1 MTDIEYDAKKHW
13 AIDYD
18 IYCGYANMTDA
29 QIEHYTAEIKAVL
42 TAGGNFA
49 HVEIDG
55 DGTLITIWA
64 DDNVED
70 LSNFNQLLTELVSLG
85 AIVEEPE
92 PEEDDKTCDTFVAD
106 TPAETTQTDKPTRRV
121 KTVYRKTVVYVRA
134 DIEYT
139 DEADLQ
145 EQIEEFETNVCVDL
159 DSAPSGNYD
168 YEFTYDGLT
177 AINEEEVPD
186 WLFD

>member
-1 MTDIEYDAKKHW
+1 MIDIEYDAKKHW

-18 IYCGYANMTDA
+18 IYCGDNLSDA
-29 QIEHYTAEIKAVL
+29 QIEYYTAEIRTVL

-64 DDNVED
+64 DDNIED
-70 LSNFNQLLTELVSLG
+70 LSNFNQLLTELSSFG
-85 AIVEEPE
+85 ATVEELE
-92 PEEDDKTCDTFVAD
+92 NEEDDTACATFVAD
-106 TPAETTQTDKPTRRV
+106 TPAEAPLPDNASRRV

-145 EQIEEFETNVCVDL
+145 NQIEEFETNVSVDL
-159 DSAPSGNYD
+159 DNAPSGNYD
-168 YEFTYDGLT
+168 YEFTYDGL
-177 AINEEEVPD
+177 AGINKDDVPD

>member
-1 MTDIEYDAKKHW
+1 MTDITYDSKKHW

-18 IYCGYANMTDA
+18 IYCGYANITDA

-42 TAGGNFA
+42 TNGGNFA

-64 DDNVED
+64 DNNIED
-70 LSNFNQLLTELVSLG
+70 LINFNQLLTELSSLG
-85 AIVEEPE
+85 AVIEEPE
-92 PEEDDKTCDTFVAD
+92 TEDEDRACDTFVAD
-106 TPAETTQTDKPTRRV
+106 TPAETTLTDNVYRRV
-121 KTVYRKTVVYVRA
+121 KTVCRKTVVYVRA

-139 DEADLQ
+139 DAENLQ
-145 EQIEEFETNVCVDL
+145 EQIEEFERNVSVDL
-159 DSAPSGNYD
+159 DNAPSGNYD
-168 YEFTYDGLT
+168 YEFTYDRLT
-177 AINEEEVPD
+177 DISAAEVPD

>member
-18 IYCGYANMTDA
+18 IYCGYADMTDA
-29 QIEHYTAEIKAVL
+29 QIEYYTKEIRTVL
-42 TAGGNFA
+42 TDDGNFA

-64 DDNVED
+64 ANNLED
-70 LSNFNQLLTELVSLG
+70 LGNFNQLLTELSSLG

-92 PEEDDKTCDTFVAD
+92 PEEDDKVCDTFVAD

-139 DEADLQ
+139 DAEDLQ
-145 EQIEEFETNVCVDL
+145 EQIEEFDNNVCVDL
-159 DSAPSGNYD
+159 DNAPSGNYD

-177 AINEEEVPD
+177 DINEDDVSD

>member
-1 MTDIEYDAKKHW
+1 MTDIKYDDKNHW

-18 IYCGYANMTDA
+18 IYCGNNFSDA
-29 QIEHYTAEIKAVL
+29 QIEHYTKEIRTVL

-70 LSNFNQLLTELVSLG
+70 ISNFNQLLTELVSLG

-92 PEEDDKTCDTFVAD
+92 PEEDDKVCDTFVAD

>member
-1 MTDIEYDAKKHW
+1 MIDIAYDSKKHW

-18 IYCGYANMTDA
+18 IYCGYADMTDA
-29 QIEHYTAEIKAVL
+29 QIEYYTAEIRTIL
-42 TAGGNFA
+42 TEGGNFA

-64 DDNVED
+64 DNNLED
-70 LSNFNQLLTELVSLG
+70 LGNFNQLLTELFTLG

-92 PEEDDKTCDTFVAD
+92 VEEYDKACATFVAD
-106 TPAETTQTDKPTRRV
+106 TPAETTRSNNAPCQI
-121 KTVYRKTVVYVRA
+121 KTVYRKTIIYVRA

-139 DEADLQ
+139 DE
-145 EQIEEFETNVCVDL
+145 TDL
-159 DSAPSGNYD
+159 DNINSSNYN
-168 YEFTYDGLT
+168 YEFTYDRIT
-177 AINEEEVPD
+177 AIHEDKVPS

>member
-1 MTDIEYDAKKHW
+1 MTDIKYDDKNHW

-29 QIEHYTAEIKAVL
+29 QIEYYTAQIKAVL
-42 TAGGNFA
+42 TEGGNFA

-55 DGTLITIWA
+55 DGTLIAIWG
-64 DDNVED
+64 DDNVEN
-70 LSNFNQLLTELVSLG
+70 LSNFNQLLTELSSLG

-92 PEEDDKTCDTFVAD
+92 SEDEDRACDTFVAD
-106 TPAETTQTDKPTRRV
+106 TPAETTLTDNVFRRV

-139 DEADLQ
+139 DAENLQ
-145 EQIEEFETNVCVDL
+145 EQIEEFEKNVSVDL
-159 DSAPSGNYD
+159 DNAPSGNYD
-168 YEFTYDGLT
+168 YVFTYDGLT
-177 AINEEEVPD
+177 AITEDDVPN

>member
-18 IYCGYANMTDA
+18 IYCGYANITDA

-42 TAGGNFA
+42 TNGGNFA

-64 DDNVED
+64 DNNVED
-70 LSNFNQLLTELVSLG
+70 MSNFHQLLTELVSLG

-92 PEEDDKTCDTFVAD
+92 DDDKACDIFVAD
-106 TPAETTQTDKPTRRV
+106 TLAETTLTDNVSRRV
-121 KTVYRKTVVYVRA
+121 KTVCRKTVVYVRA

-139 DEADLQ
+139 DAENLQ
-145 EQIEEFETNVCVDL
+145 EQIEEFERNVSVDL
-159 DSAPSGNYD
+159 DNAPSGNYD

-177 AINEEEVPD
+177 AINEGEVPD

>member
-18 IYCGYANMTDA
+18 IYCGYANITDA
-29 QIEHYTAEIKAVL
+29 QIEYYTAEIKTVL
-42 TAGGNFA
+42 TAGGNYA

-70 LSNFNQLLTELVSLG
+70 LSNFHQLLTELSSLG
-85 AIVEEPE
+85 AIIEEPE
-92 PEEDDKTCDTFVAD
+92 TEDDDSACATFVAD
-106 TPAETTQTDKPTRRV
+106 TPAETTLTNNTTRRV

-139 DEADLQ
+139 DEADLKK
-145 EQIEEFETNVCVDL
+145 QIEEFETNVSVDL

-177 AINEEEVPD
+177 AINEGDVPN

>member
-29 QIEHYTAEIKAVL
+29 QIEYYTAEIKEVL

-92 PEEDDKTCDTFVAD
+92 EDDSACDTFVAD
-106 TPAETTQTDKPTRRV
+106 TLAETTQTDNTTRRV
-121 KTVYRKTVVYVRA
+121 KTVYRKTVVYVRT

-145 EQIEEFETNVCVDL
+145 NQLEEFENNVSVDL
-159 DSAPSGNYD
+159 DNAHSGNYY
-168 YEFTYDGLT
+168 YEFTYAGLT
-177 AINEEEVPD
+177 AITEDDVPN

>member
-1 MTDIEYDAKKHW
+1 MTDIKYDDKNHW

-29 QIEHYTAEIKAVL
+29 QIEYYTAEIKAVL
-42 TAGGNFA
+42 TDGGNFA
-49 HVEIDG
+49 HVKIDG

-70 LSNFNQLLTELVSLG
+70 LSNFNQLLTELSSLG
-85 AIVEEPE
+85 AIIEEPE
-92 PEEDDKTCDTFVAD
+92 VEEYDKACATFVAD
-106 TPAETTQTDKPTRRV
+106 TQTETTPLDNTTCHV
-121 KTVYRKTVVYVRA
+121 KTVYRKAVVYVRA

-139 DEADLQ
+139 DETDFQNQL
-145 EQIEEFETNVCVDL
+145 EDFENNVSVDL
-159 DSAPSGNYD
+159 DNAHSGNYY
-168 YEFTYDGLT
+168 YEFTYAGLT
-177 AINEEEVPD
+177 AITEDDVPN

>member
-1 MTDIEYDAKKHW
+1 MTDITYDSKKHW

-18 IYCGYANMTDA
+18 IYCGDNLSDA
-29 QIEHYTAEIKAVL
+29 QIEYYTAEIKAEL
-42 TAGGNFA
+42 TEGGNFA

-64 DDNVED
+64 DDNVEYI
-70 LSNFNQLLTELVSLG
+70 SNFHQLLTELVSLG

-92 PEEDDKTCDTFVAD
+92 PEDDDKACDIFVAD
-106 TPAETTQTDKPTRRV
+106 TLAETTQTDNTTRRV
-121 KTVYRKTVVYVRA
+121 KTVYGKTVVYVRA

-139 DEADLQ
+139 DEDDLQ
-145 EQIEEFETNVCVDL
+145 KQVEEFETNVCVDL
-159 DSAPSGNYD
+159 DNAPSGNYD

-177 AINEEEVPD
+177 AINEGEVPD

>member
-1 MTDIEYDAKKHW
+1 MTDIKYDSKKAW

-29 QIEHYTAEIKAVL
+29 QIDYYTAEIKAVL
-42 TAGGNFA
+42 TDGGNFA
-49 HVEIDG
+49 YVEIDG

-70 LSNFNQLLTELVSLG
+70 MSNFHQLLTELVSLG

-92 PEEDDKTCDTFVAD
+92 DDDKACDIFVAD
-106 TPAETTQTDKPTRRV
+106 TLAETTQTDNTTRRV

-139 DEADLQ
+139 DAEDLQ
-145 EQIEEFETNVCVDL
+145 EQIEEFDNNVCVDL
-159 DSAPSGNYD
+159 DNAHSGNYD
-168 YEFTYDGLT
+168 YEFTYDRLT
-177 AINEEEVPD
+177 DISAAEVPD

>member
-1 MTDIEYDAKKHW
+1 MTNNEYDAKKHW

-29 QIEHYTAEIKAVL
+29 QIEYYTKEIRTVL

-64 DDNVED
+64 DDNIED
-70 LSNFNQLLTELVSLG
+70 LSNFNQLLTELSSLG
-85 AIVEEPE
+85 AIIEEPE
-92 PEEDDKTCDTFVAD
+92 AEDDDKACATIVAD
-106 TPAETTQTDKPTRRV
+106 TIAETTMTDNVSRRV

-145 EQIEEFETNVCVDL
+145 TQLEEFENNVSVDL
-159 DSAPSGNYD
+159 DNAHGGNYD
-168 YEFTYDGLT
+168 YEFTYDGFT
-177 AINEEEVPD
+177 DINEDDVPD
-186 WLFD
+186 WLFY

>member
-1 MTDIEYDAKKHW
+1 MTDIKYDSKKAW

-29 QIEHYTAEIKAVL
+29 QIDYYTAEIKAVL

-64 DDNVED
+64 DNNLED
-70 LSNFNQLLTELVSLG
+70 LSNFNQLLTELFTLG

-92 PEEDDKTCDTFVAD
+92 VEEDDTACATCVAYPP
-106 TPAETTQTDKPTRRV
+106 TETAQSDNAPRRV
-121 KTVYRKTVVYVRA
+121 TTSYRKTVVYVRA

-139 DEADLQ
+139 DETDLQ
-145 EQIEEFETNVCVDL
+145 NQLEEFENNVCVDL
-159 DSAPSGNYD
+159 DNINSGNY
-168 YEFTYDGLT
+168 
-177 AINEEEVPD
+177 N
-186 WLFD
+186 

>member
-13 AIDYD
+13 AIDFD

-29 QIEHYTAEIKAVL
+29 QIEYYTAEIKAVL

-64 DDNVED
+64 DDNVEYI
-70 LSNFNQLLTELVSLG
+70 SNFHQLLTELVSLG

-139 DEADLQ
+139 DEADFQNQL
-145 EQIEEFETNVCVDL
+145 EEFENNVSVDL
-159 DSAPSGNYD
+159 DNAHSGNYY
-168 YEFTYDGLT
+168 YEFTYAGLT
-177 AINEEEVPD
+177 AITEDDVPN

>member
-1 MTDIEYDAKKHW
+1 MTDIKYDAKNHW

-29 QIEHYTAEIKAVL
+29 QIEYYTAEIKAVL
-42 TAGGNFA
+42 TEGSNFA

-55 DGTLITIWA
+55 DETLITIWA
-64 DDNVED
+64 DDNIED
-70 LSNFNQLLTELVSLG
+70 LSNFNQLLTELSSLG
-85 AIVEEPE
+85 AIIEEPE
-92 PEEDDKTCDTFVAD
+92 VEEYDKACATFVAD
-106 TPAETTQTDKPTRRV
+106 TPAETTPPDNTTCRV

-145 EQIEEFETNVCVDL
+145 NQIEEFETNVCLDL
-159 DSAPSGNYD
+159 DNVPSGNYD
-168 YEFTYDGLT
+168 YEYTYDGLT
-177 AINEEEVPD
+177 AITEDEVPS

>member
-1 MTDIEYDAKKHW
+1 MTDIKYDSKKAW

-18 IYCGYANMTDA
+18 IYCGDNLNDA
-29 QIEHYTAEIKAVL
+29 QIEYYTAEIRTVL

-64 DDNVED
+64 DNNLED
-70 LSNFNQLLTELVSLG
+70 LSNFNQLLKELASLG
-85 AIVEEPE
+85 AIIEEPE
-92 PEEDDKTCDTFVAD
+92 SEDDDKTCDTFVAD
-106 TPAETTQTDKPTRRV
+106 TPVETTTLNNAPRRV
-121 KTVYRKTVVYVRA
+121 TTFYRKTVVYVRA

-139 DEADLQ
+139 DETDLQ
-145 EQIEEFETNVCVDL
+145 NQIEEFETNVCLDL
-159 DSAPSGNYD
+159 DNAYSSNYD
-168 YEFTYDGLT
+168 YEYTYDGLT
-177 AINEEEVPD
+177 AIDEDDIPN